1 MNSEE
6 KQEYTLTLE
15 QFKERT
21 DIEDEEELLKEYNE
35 YLENIQ
41 LLTE

>member
-1 MNSEE
+1 MTS
-6 KQEYTLTLE
+6 EYTLSLE
-15 QFKERT
+15 EFREKTGIQ
-21 DIEDEEELLKEYNE
+21 DEDELLREYNE